1 MQFNRAH
8 RLRDIGHP
16 LGHHHGD
23 SKRSVPSGDRR
34 NRGYPLNHRILR
46 LHPLVIHP
54 LTPTDMAKRSS
65 KTAAQ
70 QCRYYEVDNI
80 FVYMVE
86 TYINGNIS
94 VFREL
99 YHELNKDA
107 RRDFTD
113 FLLSEVEPTYWRE
126 ILKQTI

>member
-1 MQFNRAH
+1 
-8 RLRDIGHP
+8 
-16 LGHHHGD
+16 
-23 SKRSVPSGDRR
+23 
-34 NRGYPLNHRILR
+34 
-46 LHPLVIHP
+46 
-54 LTPTDMAKRSS
+54 MAKIRS
-65 KTAAQ
+65 KTVEQ

-80 FVYMVE
+80 FEYMVE

-107 RRDFTD
+107 RKDFTD

>member
-1 MQFNRAH
+1 
-8 RLRDIGHP
+8 
-16 LGHHHGD
+16 
-23 SKRSVPSGDRR
+23 
-34 NRGYPLNHRILR
+34 
-46 LHPLVIHP
+46 
-54 LTPTDMAKRSS
+54 MAKRSS

-99 YHELNKDA
+99 YRELNKDA

-113 FLLSEVEPTYWRE
+113 FLLSEVAADLLERDTE
-126 ILKQTI
+126 TDHLKTTAI

>member
-1 MQFNRAH
+1 
-8 RLRDIGHP
+8 
-16 LGHHHGD
+16 
-23 SKRSVPSGDRR
+23 
-34 NRGYPLNHRILR
+34 
-46 LHPLVIHP
+46 
-54 LTPTDMAKRSS
+54 MAKRSS
-65 KTAAQ
+65 KTVAQ

-99 YHELNKDA
+99 YREMNMDA
-107 RRDFTD
+107 GWDFTD
-113 FLLSEVEPTYWRE
+113 FLLSVVEPTYWRE

>member
-1 MQFNRAH
+1 
-8 RLRDIGHP
+8 
-16 LGHHHGD
+16 
-23 SKRSVPSGDRR
+23 
-34 NRGYPLNHRILR
+34 
-46 LHPLVIHP
+46 
-54 LTPTDMAKRSS
+54 MAKRSS

-99 YHELNKDA
+99 YHELNKDCLLYTSPSP
-107 RRDFTD
+107 RDT
-113 FLLSEVEPTYWRE
+113 R
-126 ILKQTI
+126 

>member
-1 MQFNRAH
+1 M
-8 RLRDIGHP
+8 
-16 LGHHHGD
+16 
-23 SKRSVPSGDRR
+23 PS
-34 NRGYPLNHRILR
+34 LASS
-46 LHPLVIHP
+46 LVIHP
-54 LTPTDMAKRSS
+54 LTLTDMAKRNS

-86 TYINGNIS
+86 TYINGNFET
-94 VFREL
+94 FRRL

-107 RRDFTD
+107 RRDFMD

-126 ILKQTI
+126 ILKQII